1 MTAGGSSRTPTPTED
16 KGYQAFAG
24 RDDVGIVPYEDVYLI
39 FLDWRGGNAMI
50 SFENFRSVEGV
61 PIYLQMIR
69 HVKEGL
75 AAGTVRSG
83 DELPSR
89 RVLSATLAVNP
100 NTVQKAY
107 RQLEEE
113 GLIQSRPGAGS
124 CVTASP
130 EQIDGIRKELLRTEV
145 RETAAAMKRMGLKKE
160 EALALLERLYDEE
173 GEE

>member
-1 MTAGGSSRTPTPTED
+1 
-16 KGYQAFAG
+16 
-24 RDDVGIVPYEDVYLI
+24 
-39 FLDWRGGNAMI
+39 MI
-50 SFENFRSVEGV
+50 TFENFHSVEGV

-75 AAGTVRSG
+75 AAGQIADG

-89 RVLSATLAVNP
+89 RIVSATLAVNP

-124 CVTASP
+124 HITVAPAQVEEIRRELFRREVQETVT
-130 EQIDGIRKELLRTEV
+130 
-145 RETAAAMKRMGLKKE
+145 AMKRMGLGRE
-160 EALALLERLYDEE
+160 EAVELLRRLYDEE
-173 GEE
+173 EER

>member
-1 MTAGGSSRTPTPTED
+1 
-16 KGYQAFAG
+16 
-24 RDDVGIVPYEDVYLI
+24 
-39 FLDWRGGNAMI
+39 MI

-124 CVTASP
+124 CVTGVRPLRSVSKKYSKCVPCASRRLSITSAP
-130 EQIDGIRKELLRTEV
+130 ATGSASRAV
-145 RETAAAMKRMGLKKE
+145 VTAATSVPTPSGDGAGVGSGAGAGSSGSGASAGAGAGRRSAGG
-160 EALALLERLYDEE
+160 ALRD
-173 GEE
+173 